1 MGSLRTF
8 SAPHVH
14 RTPDSW
20 PQPTPARHHACSST
34 RQRTLAHAALQWQ
47 AVQALAGYQGALV
60 RQVASVASGFRQDAP
75 REGTVLYHGF
85 IHLLACLPGALR
97 DSPWLQ
103 LIMPVF
109 VDHFRVRASCS
120 CFGGSAA
127 GVGCHM
133 CMLRDC
139 LARGKLCAPFI
150 AAHL

>member
-1 MGSLRTF
+1 MAPTHPRSPPCLQLHTAAHPGPCGS
-8 SAPHVH
+8 
-14 RTPDSW
+14 
-20 PQPTPARHHACSST
+20 
-34 RQRTLAHAALQWQ
+34 
-47 AVQALAGYQGALV
+47 AVAGGTGIGGIYRIYQGALV

-85 IHLLACLPGALR
+85 IHLLACFPGALR